1 MTEPI
6 KIKQISLYEASKEFN
21 IPLRQ
26 LKNAVTTKLLKHY
39 KVGQQTRTTNIA
51 VMQFLNKLTD
61 GMDLAPER
69 QNYDMERKLKEI
81 DRPNAN
87 MKEKIKNLVG
97 MRSNA
102 N

>member
-6 KIKQISLYEASKEFN
+6 KIKQLSLYQASKEFN

-26 LKNAVTTKLLKHY
+26 LNNAVKTKLLKHY
-39 KVGQQTRTTNIA
+39 KVGHQTRTTNIA
-51 VMQFLNKLTD
+51 VIQFLTKLTD

-87 MKEKIKNLVG
+87 MKERIKSLVGIKN
-97 MRSNA
+97 NA

>member
-6 KIKQISLYEASKEFN
+6 KIKQLSLYEASKEFN

-26 LKNAVTTKLLKHY
+26 LKNAVKTKLLKHY
-39 KVGQQTRTTNIA
+39 KVGQQIRTTNIA
-51 VMQFLNKLTD
+51 VIQFLNKLTD

-69 QNYDMERKLKEI
+69 PNFDMERKIKEM

-87 MKEKIKNLVG
+87 MAERIKNLVG
-97 MRSNA
+97 IRNNA

>member
-6 KIKQISLYEASKEFN
+6 KPRQISVYEASKEFN

-26 LKNAVTTKLLKHY
+26 LKDAVKKKLLKHF
-39 KVGQQTRTTNIA
+39 KVGTQVRTTNIA
-51 VMQFLNKLTD
+51 VIQYLNKLTD

-69 QNYDMERKLKEI
+69 PNFDMEKKIKEI
-81 DRPNAN
+81 DRPFVD

-97 MRSNA
+97 IRNNA

>member
-6 KIKQISLYEASKEFN
+6 KIKQLSLNEASKEFN

-26 LKNAVTTKLLKHY
+26 LRDAVQKKLLKHY
-39 KVGQQTRTTNIA
+39 KVGHQTRTTNIA
-51 VMQFLNKLTD
+51 IIQFLNKLTD

-69 QNYDMERKLKEI
+69 PNFDMERKIKEM

-87 MKEKIKNLVG
+87 MKERIKNLVG
-97 MRSNA
+97 IRN
-102 N
+102 